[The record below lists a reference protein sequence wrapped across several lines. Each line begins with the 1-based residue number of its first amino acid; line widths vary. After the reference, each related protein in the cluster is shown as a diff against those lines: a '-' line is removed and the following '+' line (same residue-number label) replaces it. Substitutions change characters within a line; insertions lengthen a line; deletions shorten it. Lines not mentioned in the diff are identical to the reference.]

1 MDDKNLLQQNK
12 SKAALEKFLIDKYKM
27 VLLVASVNY
36 TGINGNRYLID
47 KIIDRMYH
55 VISQRFIKNI
65 ALKIIKVME
74 EGPVIFVVIDSDAEG
89 VIKEIDAI
97 KKDGLLSSYMNVKII
112 NKDNNI
118 VYCEDLLDR

>member
-1 MDDKNLLQQNK
+1 MLQQNK